1 MRPLQS
7 QLRSSLVINL
17 QEKRISSHPITEM
30 GKGRKKKHPKK
41 RASDQLL
48 AAAKHVARWANIESG
63 APAAGSFV
71 ETASASQ
78 DWVPT
83 DNSSL
88 PAVPVIDLHTHSTC
102 SDGTFS
108 PLELVEKAAVSGV
121 QVLALTD
128 HDTMAGVPAALEA
141 AKRFGMRLIPGVEIS
156 ARVRMQSGV
165 QDNVHILGY
174 YSCCGP
180 ARWQELEKSLARIRE
195 GRYHR
200 AEAML
205 SKLKIL
211 KKPVTWEQVINMAGA
226 GVAPGRMHVARAMVE
241 AGHVDCVREAFNKYL
256 HDGGPAYALGYEL
269 AAEDA
274 VRLVCDTGGV
284 AALAHPWALKD
295 PLFVIKALK
304 AAGLH
309 AMEVYRSD
317 GKANGFTTL
326 ADAYQLVKLGGSDF
340 HGRGDP
346 DETKLGKV
354 PLPLLTIHEFLHVAE
369 PIWCSAI
376 KEILQGFAAETFKI
390 NSGKIVGLKYF
401 SCGSECLKGDISLGH
416 LVKEGTC
423 SASLSLS
430 SWLMEEERLAVKEE
444 VSHLNLVHET
454 ITKDG
459 KLTVI
464 VRQQVTLP
472 G

>member
-156 ARVRMQSGV
+156 ARVR
-165 QDNVHILGY
+165 
-174 YSCCGP
+174 
-180 ARWQELEKSLARIRE
+180 
-195 GRYHR
+195 
-200 AEAML
+200 
-205 SKLKIL
+205 
-211 KKPVTWEQVINMAGA
+211 
-226 GVAPGRMHVARAMVE
+226 
-241 AGHVDCVREAFNKYL
+241 
-256 HDGGPAYALGYEL
+256 GYEL